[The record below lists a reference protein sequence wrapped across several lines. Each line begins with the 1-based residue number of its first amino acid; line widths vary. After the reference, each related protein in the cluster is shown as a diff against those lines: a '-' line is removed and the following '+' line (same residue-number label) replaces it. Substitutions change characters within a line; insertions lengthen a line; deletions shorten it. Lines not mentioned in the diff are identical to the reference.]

1 MDDGLDYSTCLSS
14 YNQTRLYISSPSWNR
29 HGRWPQ
35 RPQLRQTCHE
45 KQAQLIGNKK
55 TMKPLNRVTGTW
67 LTTPCAHYTYIHT
80 YIEGSMKNS
89 FKFDLSDL
97 KIFQRNRTVSII
109 GCKFFSLCINIWCTY
124 IHTYTH
130 THLRWFIKMSHNC
143 LTATVWSVMY
153 LVGDDWTTDVLA
165 RPCRALL
172 HHRRQQTWL
181 LFLVACRVEQ
191 HRQFPQKYSI
201 LPWHAITR
209 HSC

>member
-1 MDDGLDYSTCLSS
+1 MDSLDYSTCLSS

-35 RPQLRQTCHE
+35 RPQLRQMCHE

-109 GCKFFSLCINIWCTY
+109 GCKFFSLGINIWCTY

-130 THLRWFIKMSHNC
+130 THTFKVIYKNVAQLSDRNCVVCHVSGGRW
-143 LTATVWSVMY
+143 L
-153 LVGDDWTTDVLA
+153 DDWCA
-165 RPCRALL
+165 G
-172 HHRRQQTWL
+172 
-181 LFLVACRVEQ
+181 
-191 HRQFPQKYSI
+191 
-201 LPWHAITR
+201 
-209 HSC
+209 